1 MNAFRLLVAFI
12 CCVALLPASYAEQGY
27 QMPSP
32 ELAALVDAKL
42 APTSYLSSD
51 GQWLAL
57 FERKRVVTLDELAK
71 EELKLAGIKLNPAN
85 FSRSRVSAKFSAVEL
100 KHVRTGTVISI
111 NNLPRGI
118 IRSPQ
123 WSSNSKY
130 LAFIVEQPSQANL
143 WLYNVETKQAK
154 ELSSAALNSVI
165 TATPYEW
172 LPDSSAIVANLAVNV
187 GKPALQND
195 SQNVVP
201 VIQQST
207 GEKAPALTYL
217 NLFTSPFDEALFIFY
232 GLGQLASIT

>member
-1 MNAFRLLVAFI
+1 MSAFRLLVAFI
-12 CCVALLPASYAEQGY
+12 CCVALVPTSYAEQGY
-27 QMPSP
+27 QTPSP

-100 KHVRTGTVISI
+100 KHVQSGSVISI
-111 NNLPRGI
+111 NNLPNGI
-118 IRSPQ
+118 IRSPK

-130 LAFIVEQPSQANL
+130 LAFVVEQPTQANL

-154 ELSSAALNSVI
+154 ELTSAALNSVL
-165 TATPYEW
+165 TASPYKW
-172 LPDSSAIVANLAVNV
+172 LSLIH
-187 GKPALQND
+187 
-195 SQNVVP
+195 
-201 VIQQST
+201 I
-207 GEKAPALTYL
+207 
-217 NLFTSPFDEALFIFY
+217 
-232 GLGQLASIT
+232 